1 MSKTQRH
8 EITEDRRSWRRLV
21 HRADVALSNPRTPRR
36 QLETL
41 DEELGTATRA
51 ATAWDA
57 SYTLGE
63 AWGEVSDRLGWE
75 G

>member
-1 MSKTQRH
+1 MSKTHRS
-8 EITEDRRSWRRLV
+8 ERTEDRQSWRRLV
-21 HRADVALSNPRTPRR
+21 HRAGVALSDRR
-36 QLETL
+36 VTRERLAEL

-57 SYTLGE
+57 SYALGE
-63 AWGEVSDRLGWE
+63 AWGEVSDRLGRE